1 MATPPAQSSRAEA
14 IAAALEA
21 AKLVDRDGFLRAL
34 NGVPLRSSLSAP
46 LEERWLAAELAYFRG
61 EYPKTIGLYEAFERD
76 PRSARA
82 PLWQRYRSSHRR
94 AFAYMHQGDDDR
106 AVPALREAEERVKK
120 LPDRAERE
128 PDLDAMQGHLFNH
141 QGNTELA
148 RSRFASAYH
157 KGVIVGNWGRAASSA
172 GDVATMFLDLGSL
185 PEAHDWLDRAEDSLR
200 KAPSSLVAATLTV
213 RRAHVLRTEE
223 RFVEAE
229 PLYSRLIE
237 GSERHPDPV
246 EAAYRGRGE
255 TRLAL
260 GRYADAE
267 ADFGQAAA
275 ICLSQGIRNHAAYAY
290 RGLADVYLGRSGPGD
305 AERAVEQFKRALRL
319 ILTLQPPHPGMLV
332 EFSSELLDR
341 PKLLG
346 DKLPEVFQ
354 QELRQR
360 MTRLRELS
368 RPQPMHISV
377 RAAER
382 ADAYRKLRSTFE
394 QLDLSVLRLAK
405 HTVNLLTGKI
415 LPAGKRGRI
424 TPAES
429 EVLQLLVD
437 EPAGLTIEEV
447 SQKLDLSLPAAT
459 GRMMRL
465 EAVLDKDVTP
475 TRKGNARRYRVH
487 FADQSDQG

>member
-34 NGVPLRSSLSAP
+34 NGVRLRSSLSAP

-157 KGVIVGNWGRAASSA
+157 KGVIVGNLGRAASSA

-185 PEAHDWLDRAEDSLR
+185 PEAHDWLDRAEDSLRQGSRSLAAASPADVATMFLDLASLPEAHDWLARAEFSLR

-237 GSERHPDPV
+237 GSERHPAPV

-260 GRYADAE
+260 
-267 ADFGQAAA
+267 
-275 ICLSQGIRNHAAYAY
+275 
-290 RGLADVYLGRSGPGD
+290 
-305 AERAVEQFKRALRL
+305 
-319 ILTLQPPHPGMLV
+319 
-332 EFSSELLDR
+332 
-341 PKLLG
+341 
-346 DKLPEVFQ
+346 
-354 QELRQR
+354 
-360 MTRLRELS
+360 
-368 RPQPMHISV
+368 
-377 RAAER
+377 
-382 ADAYRKLRSTFE
+382 
-394 QLDLSVLRLAK
+394 
-405 HTVNLLTGKI
+405 
-415 LPAGKRGRI
+415 
-424 TPAES
+424 
-429 EVLQLLVD
+429 
-437 EPAGLTIEEV
+437 
-447 SQKLDLSLPAAT
+447 
-459 GRMMRL
+459 
-465 EAVLDKDVTP
+465 
-475 TRKGNARRYRVH
+475 
-487 FADQSDQG
+487 